1 MLIGDTKV
9 TSGNHAGKRDALTPK
24 KPSARSRVGNGKALL
39 SQVDLRGVAYR
50 EYCDIASDLATHMGG
65 DPTAVERAL
74 LEEAAGMIVWC
85 RQARGALLR
94 GEAFD
99 VGTYAKAVNC
109 LRRLLDDI
117 GQERRM
123 KDVTPS
129 ISAYVKA
136 FEMQTEAEDV
146 T

>member
-1 MLIGDTKV
+1 MLLADSEA
-9 TSGNHAGKRDALTPK
+9 TSAPKAGKRDALTPK
-24 KPSARSRVGNGKALL
+24 KPTARSRVGNGKALL

-50 EYCDIASDLATHMGG
+50 EYCDVASDLASHMGG
-65 DPTAVERAL
+65 DVTAVEKAL

-99 VGTYAKAVNC
+99 VGEYAKAVNC

-123 KDVTPS
+123 RDVTPS
-129 ISAYVKA
+129 ISDYVKS
-136 FEMQTEAEDV
+136 FETQTP
-146 T
+146 